1 MRIRHIYA
9 DFIANG
15 DYAAYHKLWRLTM
28 KKRLAG
34 FTFIETLAAIS
45 IGAILA
51 AGTSVSVLKAIDFAR
66 KTSTQNQIAAF
77 KAALQTY
84 YIDCGVFPTDAQGLE
99 ALWEKPVMSP
109 VPDAWDGP
117 YVDREI
123 KTDPW
128 DNAYRYA
135 AEELSGGGKLPWTII
150 SFGAD
155 GKEGGTGSN
164 ADIFSW
170 K

>member
-1 MRIRHIYA
+1 
-9 DFIANG
+9 
-15 DYAAYHKLWRLTM
+15 M
-28 KKRLAG
+28 KKMNDKKQRRRLAG

-51 AGTSVSVLKAIDFAR
+51 AGTSVSVLKSIDFAR
-66 KTSTQNQIAAF
+66 KTSTENQIAAF
-77 KAALQTY
+77 KAALQSY
-84 YIDCGVFPTDAQGLE
+84 YIDCGRFPSEAQGLG

-109 VPDAWDGP
+109 VPDSWAGP

-123 KTDPW
+123 TADPW
-128 DNAYRYA
+128 GNTYRYA
-135 AEELSGGGKLPWTII
+135 SEEFFGGGKLPFTIM
-150 SFGAD
+150 SLGAD
-155 GKEGGTGSN
+155 GKEGGAGSN

>member
-1 MRIRHIYA
+1 MKKKNY
-9 DFIANG
+9 
-15 DYAAYHKLWRLTM
+15 

-66 KTSTQNQIAAF
+66 KTSTENQIAAF
-77 KAALQTY
+77 KAALQSY
-84 YIDCGVFPTDAQGLE
+84 YIDCGRFPSEAQGLG
-99 ALWEKPVMSP
+99 ALWEKPIISP
-109 VPDAWDGP
+109 VPDSWAGP

-123 KTDPW
+123 TVDPW
-128 DNAYRYA
+128 GNAYRYV
-135 AEELSGGGKLPWTII
+135 SGEFPGSGKLPFTIM
-150 SFGAD
+150 SLGAD
-155 GKEGGTGSN
+155 GQEGGAGSN

>member
-1 MRIRHIYA
+1 
-9 DFIANG
+9 
-15 DYAAYHKLWRLTM
+15 M
-28 KKRLAG
+28 KKKSYENKNRLAG

-45 IGAILA
+45 ICAILA

-66 KTSTQNQIAAF
+66 KTSTENQIAAF
-77 KAALQTY
+77 KAAIQTY
-84 YIDCGVFPTDAQGLE
+84 YIDCGAFPSESQGLE

-109 VPDAWDGP
+109 VPDSWDGP

-123 KTDPW
+123 TADPW
-128 DNAYRYA
+128 SNAYRYA
-135 AEELSGGGKLPWTII
+135 TEDISAKGKLPFTIM

-155 GKEGGTGSN
+155 GKEGGKGSN